1 MRTHS
6 ENRQPLKYDAVIIG
20 AGPGGLHCG
29 QILARNGVRV
39 LILEKNDIIG
49 PKVCAG
55 GITWKG
61 LIERVPP
68 ELIER
73 SFYSQNVSTRLQQVK
88 LQSAHPIIATI
99 NRSRLGQFMAENVL
113 SAGADIITGARA
125 VQIEEK
131 SITYRYK
138 KKNRKVSFDYLV
150 GADGSLSTVR
160 ETLKLS
166 ADIFGIGINYTLPQV
181 VDDMEWNFDTGKFGS
196 GYTWIFPH
204 SESVSVGAYASM
216 PSFRA
221 SRLNRYLVQWLTD
234 KKFILSG
241 LRPEAEKISCDFR
254 GWKFGNRFLVGDAAG
269 LASPLTGEGIYPAFV
284 SAEAAAH
291 SIIDNAHESAA
302 LKKLLNK
309 HKKHSTMHRMACR
322 HNMVAF
328 FLSEISALLLRYRLI
343 SFDSFEMA

>member
-1 MRTHS
+1 MRTHF

-29 QILARNGVRV
+29 QILARNGARV
-39 LILEKNDIIG
+39 LILEKNGIIG

-61 LIERVPP
+61 LIERIPA

-73 SFYSQNVSTRLQQVK
+73 SFHSQNVSTRLQQIK
-88 LQSAHPIIATI
+88 IQSTHPIIATI
-99 NRSRLGQFMAENVL
+99 NRSRLGQFMAESTL
-113 SAGADIITGARA
+113 TAGADIITGARA
-125 VQIEEK
+125 VQIEENN
-131 SITYRYK
+131 ITYRYR

-160 ETLKLS
+160 ETLKLP
-166 ADIFGIGINYTLPQV
+166 ADFFGIGINYTLPQV
-181 VDDMEWNFDTGKFGS
+181 VDDMEWHFDTGKFGS
-196 GYTWIFPH
+196 GYTWVFPH
-204 SESVSVGAYASM
+204 SESVSVGAYVSM

-221 SRLNRYLVQWLTD
+221 SQLNGHLVQWLTD
-234 KKFILSG
+234 KKFILSDI
-241 LRPEAEKISCDFR
+241 RPKAEKICCDFK

-291 SIIDNAHESAA
+291 SIIDKAYEPAA
-302 LKKLLNK
+302 LKNLLIK
-309 HKKHSTMHRMACR
+309 HKKHSTMHRLACR

-343 SFDSFEMA
+343 SFNSFEMA